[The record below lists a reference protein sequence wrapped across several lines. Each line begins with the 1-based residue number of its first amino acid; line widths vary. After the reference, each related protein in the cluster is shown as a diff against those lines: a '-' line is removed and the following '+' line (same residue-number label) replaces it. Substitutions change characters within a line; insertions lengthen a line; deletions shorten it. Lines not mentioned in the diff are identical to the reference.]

1 MVESLVDL
9 LAELLVLVRLGLLGT
24 GMLIIIYWTVSLA
37 ILVSFLDY
45 MLTRKIPV
53 TMHDMTN

>member
-24 GMLIIIYWTVSLA
+24 GMLLIIYWTVSRE
-37 ILVSFLDY
+37 ILVISFREY
-45 MLTRKIPV
+45 MLQENCNAL
-53 TMHDMTN
+53 DMTK